1 MRVVLDANI
10 FISST
15 ISTEGNP
22 AKIIDRWLAGG
33 FDLLLSKPMIDDFLR
48 VTSYERIL
56 KKYPL
61 VPANRD
67 KLIKLVNKNAVLV
80 EPEMPLA
87 IVLADETDNPYI
99 ECAVAGNAQY
109 IVSGDQ
115 HLLDIGEYQG
125 ILIITH
131 ALFLT
136 LLDSGLH

>member
-1 MRVVLDANI
+1 
-10 FISST
+10 
-15 ISTEGNP
+15 
-22 AKIIDRWLAGG
+22 
-33 FDLLLSKPMIDDFLR
+33 MIDDFLR

-87 IVLADETDNPYI
+87 IVLADESDNRYI

-125 ILIITH
+125 ILIVTP